1 MWFIR
6 FGMWLWLWWWCCW
19 QRWGGARTSMS
30 TRAGS
35 GIAGSR
41 SRRWPMPRPSERAR
55 MRRLSCAEPVRPQ
68 KRKQQRAW
76 TS

>member
-6 FGMWLWLWWWCCW
+6 FGTWLSWLLCCCW
-19 QRWGGARTSMS
+19 QRWGGARTGIS
-30 TRAGS
+30 TRAGC
-35 GIAGSR
+35 GTAGLR
-41 SRRWPMPRPSERAR
+41 NRRWPMPRPSERAR

-68 KRKQQRAW
+68 KRKQQRVW